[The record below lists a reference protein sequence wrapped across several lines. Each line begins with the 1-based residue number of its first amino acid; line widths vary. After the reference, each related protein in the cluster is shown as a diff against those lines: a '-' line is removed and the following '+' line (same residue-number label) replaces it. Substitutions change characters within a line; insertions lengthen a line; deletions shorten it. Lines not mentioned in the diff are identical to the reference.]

1 MLECWGLNLY
11 IISCRVVEKSA
22 TNFLVNKFLTW
33 ITNGLPMKNNYL
45 SLCLII
51 RNLFQNKNRTDAE
64 QLGRLVEYVRKN
76 IQHLDSLP
84 TEHVLQ
90 DGRITW
96 LPLNEQFEE
105 GDKED
110 NDWFGLTFWSSDLQA
125 VDWIS
130 TNTTLNWFFFCQAH
144 PVWLVSQVEF
154 KKALFTAVSF
164 TWELLVWFSLSLSR
178 LKNCR
183 DQGTAM
189 LFC

>member
-1 MLECWGLNLY
+1 
-11 IISCRVVEKSA
+11 
-22 TNFLVNKFLTW
+22 
-33 ITNGLPMKNNYL
+33 MKNNYL

-125 VDWIS
+125 VDWI
-130 TNTTLNWFFFCQAH
+130 LIFFVKLIQFDLSLRSNLKS
-144 PVWLVSQVEF
+144 LVYSSKFYLRIVGVVF
-154 KKALFTAVSF
+154 SF
-164 TWELLVWFSLSLSR
+164 TLTLKKLSRPRNSDAILLGSKLCFRRMKFVTWYLNTVGYPPKPNELLKR
-178 LKNCR
+178 
-183 DQGTAM
+183 
-189 LFC
+189 

>member
-1 MLECWGLNLY
+1 ME
-11 IISCRVVEKSA
+11 
-22 TNFLVNKFLTW
+22 
-33 ITNGLPMKNNYL
+33 NNYL

-76 IQHLDSLP
+76 IQNLDSLP

-130 TNTTLNWFFFCQAH
+130 TNTTFNWFF
-144 PVWLVSQVEF
+144 
-154 KKALFTAVSF
+154 
-164 TWELLVWFSLSLSR
+164 LSSSSNLTCLSGR
-178 LKNCR
+178 I
-183 DQGTAM
+183 
-189 LFC
+189 

>member
-1 MLECWGLNLY
+1 MLECEGLNLY
-11 IISCRVVEKSA
+11 IISCRVVEKS
-22 TNFLVNKFLTW
+22 TKNFLVNKFLTW

-84 TEHVLQ
+84 AEHVLQ

-130 TNTTLNWFFFCQAH
+130 TNTTFNLFFFCQAH
-144 PVWLVSQVEF
+144 PIWLVSQVEF
-154 KKALFTAVSF
+154 KKPCLQQWVLLENCWCGFLFHSYA
-164 TWELLVWFSLSLSR
+164 
-178 LKNCR
+178 
-183 DQGTAM
+183 
-189 LFC
+189 